1 MTYTSSRRPRGITSI
16 ALGTNDSMIYGLG
29 TDGMV
34 HSYLTRTLQACPSL
48 PSPSSTVAS
57 LQFTY
62 KLATSPC
69 GRWLATGSA
78 DGRAYLYDISS
89 HHKAREQIPVA
100 LYGHKEH
107 VMGLN
112 WANRDV
118 VCTHSLTYLQT
129 HSSWSLTLFPP
140 CDSLPHTPT
149 TLTCGYGGLMRI
161 KLRAVGRT
169 RKHVG
174 IGNGRGLSTS
184 TYRGTYCT
192 DFISNVS
199 V

>member
-1 MTYTSSRRPRGITSI
+1 
-16 ALGTNDSMIYGLG
+16 MIYGLG
-29 TDGMV
+29 TDGIV

-89 HHKAREQIPVA
+89 HHTAHEQAPVA
-100 LYGHKEH
+100 LHGHKEH

-112 WANRDV
+112 WANSEV
-118 VCTHSLTYLQT
+118 VRLLSHIFLAVVADGHSHPYYSLRHILTT
-129 HSSWSLTLFPP
+129 S
-140 CDSLPHTPT
+140 
-149 TLTCGYGGLMRI
+149 TCGYGGLTLTRPHG
-161 KLRAVGRT
+161 VGRT
-169 RKHVG
+169 R
-174 IGNGRGLSTS
+174 RAA
-184 TYRGTYCT
+184 
-192 DFISNVS
+192 SNRQDWKWAGS
-199 V
+199 RLRCMS